1 MVKYDT
7 DKTSI
12 APINLDLAEK
22 VNRVFFPCAKQAYYY
37 DYSNKPRGRAI
48 IGQRQFVGS
57 QRHPSS

>member
-22 VNRVFFPCAKQAYYY
+22 VNRVFFPL
-37 DYSNKPRGRAI
+37 
-48 IGQRQFVGS
+48 RQTGILL
-57 QRHPSS
+57 